1 MVLLKRVAAGVLCLT
16 MAPAAWAEKLSLSEI
31 SAYLNGLKTVQAPFR
46 QTNDDGSIGDGKVI
60 IKRPGRMR
68 FEYADPNAALIV
80 ASANA
85 VYIVDPKSNQVPETY
100 PLRRTP
106 LSLILARKV
115 DLAQANMVT
124 GHSYDGQ
131 ATIVTAQDPKNPEY
145 GTIQMMFTDNPVRL
159 RQWVINDSGGGQTKV
174 VLGDLTEGGNP
185 PNRLFKPPKR
195 GN

>member
-1 MVLLKRVAAGVLCLT
+1 MVFFKHVIGAALALSL
-16 MAPAAWAEKLSLSEI
+16 APAAWAEKLPLSEI
-31 SAYLNGLKTVQAPFR
+31 SAYLNSLKTVQAGFT
-46 QTNDDGSIGDGKVI
+46 QTNDDGSVDKGKVI

-68 FEYADPNAALIV
+68 FEYQDPNAALIV

-115 DLAQANMVT
+115 DLGQANMVK
-124 GHSYDGQ
+124 GHSFDGE

-145 GTIQMMFTDNPVRL
+145 GTIQMVFTDNPVRL
-159 RQWVINDSGGGQTKV
+159 RQWVVTDGGGGRTQV
-174 VLGDLTEGGNP
+174 VLGDLTAGGNP
-185 PNRLFKPPKR
+185 PNSLFKPPKR